1 MSVHFLKT
9 KFMSLFIILIVFIAV
24 SIDCLAQNRIDELMR
39 VTDQGDF
46 DEFTSFM
53 DEVRNRQLINMPDSS
68 GSTALMVASYKE
80 HRDIVNFLLREG
92 ADIDKKNN
100 NGTTALMAAVGQS
113 NEEVVQILLDRGA
126 DPNIRNNDGDTALM
140 IAIRH
145 EQIDVIDDLLLA
157 GAYLGGMDIYNAEN
171 SDLHLELMMISTI
184 VHRFDVVQYLL
195 EEGIIDVNAQT
206 EAGVTT
212 LMVASMYNAT
222 SIARYLLDKGAEP
235 NIPDSDGNT
244 ALMSAV
250 TGPDKIEIVNVLLEA
265 GANPNVLSRNDTNET
280 NDGIPEWMLR
290 NENQDNSVTLLMLA
304 SVNCDNLDIV
314 NRLLEAG
321 ADPYGQNRSGE
332 TALSRMVLVSN
343 HNSYNCLIMAER
355 LLAAMKE
362 RYIPPPPPRPPFPL
376 PLPWQR

>member
-9 KFMSLFIILIVFIAV
+9 RFMSLFIILIVFIAV

-68 GSTALMVASYKE
+68 GSTALMVASYKD

-100 NGTTALMAAVGQS
+100 NGTTALMAAVGLG
-113 NEEVVQILLDRGA
+113 NEEIVRVLLDRGA
-126 DPNIRNNDGDTALM
+126 ADPNVRNKDNDTALM
-140 IAIRH
+140 IAIRY
-145 EQIDVIDDLLLA
+145 EQIEVIDDLLLA
-157 GAYLGGMDIYNAEN
+157 GASFGGRDIYDVQN
-171 SDLHLELMMISTI
+171 SDLYLELMMNSTM
-184 VHRFDVVQYLL
+184 VHRLDIVRYLL
-195 EEGIIDVNAQT
+195 EEGVIDVNAQT

-212 LMVASMYNAT
+212 LMVASRYNAT
-222 SIARYLLDKGAEP
+222 DITEYLLEMGA
-235 NIPDSDGNT
+235 D
-244 ALMSAV
+244 
-250 TGPDKIEIVNVLLEA
+250 
-265 GANPNVLSRNDTNET
+265 PNVLSRNNNNET
-280 NDGIPEWMLR
+280 NEGIPEWMPR
-290 NENQDNSVTLLMLA
+290 NENQDNSVTALMLA

-332 TALSRMVLVSN
+332 TAILWVLTRN
-343 HNSYNCLIMAER
+343 HSSYNCLIMAER
-355 LLAAMKE
+355 LVAAMKE
-362 RYIPPPPPRPPFPL
+362 RYMPPPPSPHPPPP